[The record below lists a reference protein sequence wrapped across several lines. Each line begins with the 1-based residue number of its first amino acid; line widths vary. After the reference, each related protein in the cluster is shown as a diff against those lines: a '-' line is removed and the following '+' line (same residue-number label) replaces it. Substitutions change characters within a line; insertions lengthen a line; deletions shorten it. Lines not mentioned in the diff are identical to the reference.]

1 MDKMNQEEVLT
12 KLKKDVR
19 SLLISS
25 KLGLDPDQLKK
36 DYISMLGHRMPL
48 KQLGFRNIMDMV
60 KEMPDV
66 VSVNMKADGSM
77 YFKGRV
83 PISAE
88 HAFFLGKTLSVKN
101 WLKQ

>member
-1 MDKMNQEEVLT
+1 MNQEEVLT

-25 KLGLDPDQLKK
+25 KFGLDPEQLRK
-36 DYISMLGHRMPL
+36 DYVSMLGHPMPL

-60 KEMPDV
+60 EEMPDV
-66 VSVNMKADGSM
+66 VSVTMRADGST
-77 YFKGRV
+77 YLKGRV

-88 HAFFLGKTLSVKN
+88 HAFFL
-101 WLKQ
+101 

>member
-25 KLGLDPDQLKK
+25 KMGLDTEQLRR
-36 DYISMLGHRMPL
+36 DYVSMLGHPIPL

-66 VSVNMKADGSM
+66 VSVNFRADGST
-77 YFKGRV
+77 YLKGRV
-83 PISAE
+83 P
-88 HAFFLGKTLSVKN
+88 FFS
-101 WLKQ
+101 

>member
-1 MDKMNQEEVLT
+1 MT

-25 KLGLDPDQLKK
+25 KFGLDPEQLRR
-36 DYISMLGHRMPL
+36 DYISMLGHVMPL

-66 VSVNMKADGSM
+66 VSVDMRADGSTNLKGTV
-77 YFKGRV
+77 YFC
-83 PISAE
+83 
-88 HAFFLGKTLSVKN
+88 
-101 WLKQ
+101 

>member
-25 KLGLDPDQLKK
+25 KLGLDPEQLRK
-36 DYISMLGHRMPL
+36 DYTSLLGHPMPL

-66 VSVNMKADGSM
+66 VSVNMGADGSL
-77 YFKGRV
+77 YLKGRV
-83 PISAE
+83 YISAE
-88 HAFFLGKTLSVKN
+88 HAFFLGNSFS
-101 WLKQ
+101 